1 MKECRTC
8 EACGR
13 LYRKGRYRFFR
24 DHGYYCTKYEMRT
37 DLRAGCAAWKKKTYE
52 AVGVQRLQ
60 ETERD
65 LHAIA
70 RLLP

>member
-1 MKECRTC
+1 
-8 EACGR
+8 
-13 LYRKGRYRFFR
+13 
-24 DHGYYCTKYEMRT
+24 MRT

-52 AVGVQRLQ
+52 MVGVQRLQ
-60 ETERD
+60 EAERD